1 MDDGA
6 LALLEGL
13 DCIPV
18 HRNSG
23 IDAILAQNFNGRPVP
38 VRVQRSHESVL
49 EAAGT
54 LASAGRTKNA
64 ALMVLVVTH
73 RGGDLAFGQALPNG
87 VIAVD
92 SPALQVREALERG
105 HQDHHVQ
112 LRRKADA

>member
-6 LALLEGL
+6 LALLQGL

-18 HRNSG
+18 HRNNG
-23 IDAILAQNFNGRPVP
+23 IDAILAQNVNGQPVP
-38 VRVQRSHESVL
+38 LRVQRGHESVL

-54 LASAGRTKNA
+54 LARAGRTKNA

-73 RGGDLAFGQALPNG
+73 RGGDLAFGQALPPG

-92 SPALQVREALERG
+92 SPALQVRAALECS
-105 HQDHHVQ
+105 HQDDHVQ